1 MEDGGDAGEEG
12 NGGGTLEQV
21 EASDATC
28 SNGGTALSSTLRRRE
43 RWGRSALME
52 VVKAGGDAAR

>member
-1 MEDGGDAGEEG
+1 MEDAGDA
-12 NGGGTLEQV
+12 LEQV
-21 EASDATC
+21 EAGGATC
-28 SNGGTALSSTLRRRE
+28 SNSGAARSSTLRRRE